1 MGGAAVNFSRL
12 VGQAEGDVTGS
23 GPGAEI
29 GRPRRLWLSSGPRRL
44 RGPEPRQPPAR
55 PGVADRRG
63 ERPEDAGPGRRR
75 FHGLARPPAQVQLP
89 GLSLGPGRSR
99 LNKVKLGYFWLHLAL
114 LGASLP
120 AVLGWMDPGTSR
132 GLNMGVGESQAEIG
146 HRRLP
151 RLQSQVFFFNLLQLF
166 CGLVPLCS
174 PSEAMGRIDC
184 GTLYLRH
191 HLIGPGGAVRC
202 AHFTDG

>member
-132 GLNMGVGESQAEIG
+132 GLNMGVGESQAESPEMLSCPRSRNFAASG
-146 HRRLP
+146 KGSAASADLEPQEQLP
-151 RLQSQVFFFNLLQLF
+151 YRSRSLCERASVAKCYDVHSSSLL
-166 CGLVPLCS
+166 
-174 PSEAMGRIDC
+174 I
-184 GTLYLRH
+184 
-191 HLIGPGGAVRC
+191 
-202 AHFTDG
+202 